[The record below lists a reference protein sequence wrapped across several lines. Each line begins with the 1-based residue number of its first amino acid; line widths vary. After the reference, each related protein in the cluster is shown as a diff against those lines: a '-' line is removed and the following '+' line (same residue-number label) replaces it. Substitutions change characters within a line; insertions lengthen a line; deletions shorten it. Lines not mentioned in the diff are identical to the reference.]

1 MKIERIIV
9 GELEEN
15 CYIVSLDN
23 ECIIIDPGD
32 EFPRLKEKIDSQKV
46 VGCLITHFHQDHIGA
61 LEEVLGTYDVSVN
74 KVTSPKFKFQIIET
88 PGHTIDSKTFYFPNE
103 NIMFT
108 GDFLFKGAYGRTDLP
123 TGNINDMKD
132 SLLKIFKYHL
142 SIKIYPG
149 HGESS
154 TLANEYQH
162 YV

>member
-1 MKIERIIV
+1 MKIERLIV

-15 CYIVSLDN
+15 CYIATIDD

-32 EFPRLKEKIDSQKV
+32 EFPRIKQKIGKKKV

-61 LEEVLGTYDVSVN
+61 LEEVIGTYDVSIN
-74 KVTSPKFKFQIIET
+74 KVSSTKFQFQIIET
-88 PGHTIDSKTFYFPNE
+88 PGHTIESKTFYFPHE

-108 GDFLFKGAYGRTDLP
+108 GDFLFKSVIGRTDLP
-123 TGNINDMKD
+123 TGNMYQMQA
-132 SLLKIFKYHL
+132 SLLKIFKYPL
-142 SIKIYPG
+142 TTTIYPG

-154 TLANEYQH
+154 TLKDEYQH